1 MFINPGWL
9 DSTAAAVGESGDVAF
24 IDIDNGKV
32 THRYDLEGA
41 ALDGIVT
48 SDSRTLAIPVPEKGS
63 MVFFDMRSEPGCR
76 SIPGLPLDIGP
87 AVLAISNN
95 LCH

>member
-1 MFINPGWL
+1 LFINPGWL

-24 IDIDNGKV
+24 IDIDNGSV

-63 MVFFDMRSEPGCR
+63 MVFFDMRSR
-76 SIPGLPLDIGP
+76 TRLSSISGLPLDIGP